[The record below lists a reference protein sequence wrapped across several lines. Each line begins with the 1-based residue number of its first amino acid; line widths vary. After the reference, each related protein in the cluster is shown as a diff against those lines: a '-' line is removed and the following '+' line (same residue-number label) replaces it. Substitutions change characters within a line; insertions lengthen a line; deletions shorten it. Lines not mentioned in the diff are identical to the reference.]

1 MIGIGIITLVGSGEE
16 SGNPANDYKVRM
28 SISDERHEVICFP
41 ISVMGTSGKR
51 GGFMPTYSLND
62 SVLVLLANKQY
73 GFIIGSLDSTGQ
85 GPLDGETV
93 ILEEGGAKIHLGDG
107 HGFDTAVEGRG
118 SATIVAQRI
127 AMAVGDVEDWAHDV
141 NQEFIDSSLQEKEI
155 SYPYE
160 PTFPKEGFYVETEHG
175 DSIHMAS
182 GSVLIKSG
190 QGDTE
195 IRIDN
200 DGSINIKSN
209 GALNID
215 AGGAVNIDSTGKVK
229 FQGGSKTVIAET
241 DIIGIA
247 NAALSLITANITLV
261 AGVAPAGNLGIV
273 VPLSNPLT
281 VTGLT
286 AVAGQVNITQGTIST
301 NSLRKEE
308 VE

>member
-85 GPLDGETV
+85 GPLAGETV
-93 ILEEGGAKIHLGDG
+93 MMEEGGAKIHLGDG
-107 HGFDTAVEGRG
+107 HGFDAAVEGRG

-127 AMAVGDVEDWAHDV
+127 AMAVGDIEDWAHDV
-141 NQEFIDSSLQEKEI
+141 NQEFIDSSLQEKEV

-160 PTFPKEGFYVETEHG
+160 PTFPKEGFYVETDNG
-175 DSIHMAS
+175 DHFHMAS
-182 GSVLIKSG
+182 GTI
-190 QGDTE
+190 E
-195 IRIDN
+195 IQSSEGATTKISIN
-200 DGSINIKSN
+200 ADGSIDLVSA
-209 GALNID
+209 GAINID
-215 AGGAVNIDSTGKVK
+215 TGGNVV
-229 FQGGSKTVIAET
+229 FQGGSKSVAADG
-241 DIIGIA
+241 DIINVNNGILA
-247 NAALSLITANITLV
+247 GGAWTATITAGQITMSPI
-261 AGVAPAGNLGIV
+261 GAPIPV
-273 VPLSNPLT
+273 VPPSNL
-281 VTGLT
+281 VGSAINIIDADITGATLDSP
-286 AVAGQVNITQGTIST
+286 N
-301 NSLRKEE
+301 RKEK